1 MIDPEDIEK
10 LILSKNL
17 FSNNLSIT
25 SNETILNN
33 LYAKVEAQK
42 WCLGLDGDL
51 SFYSDVSG
59 VLQRIPQ
66 PGTVDPNVYSEI
78 PETDNV
84 KRDYIPGKPN
94 QSGFVLL
101 PARGPGWMSNEGT
114 PDSQRWGVPKLIEAL
129 VVVAA
134 EWKRRGNTMPLV
146 YGDISLRYGGH
157 FPPHVSHREGI
168 DVDIRPIGYKPG
180 RSFYGGTNY
189 NRAKTR
195 ELIKLI
201 INNGVLP
208 VGMANN
214 KIQIGF
220 QDPVLVGEGLT
231 LDWSGHKDHF
241 HVRFTK

>member
-1 MIDPEDIEK
+1 MG
-10 LILSKNL
+10 S
-17 FSNNLSIT
+17 T
-25 SNETILNN
+25 
-33 LYAKVEAQK
+33 
-42 WCLGLDGDL
+42 
-51 SFYSDVSG
+51 
-59 VLQRIPQ
+59 
-66 PGTVDPNVYSEI
+66 
-78 PETDNV
+78 
-84 KRDYIPGKPN
+84 
-94 QSGFVLL
+94 
-101 PARGPGWMSNEGT
+101 
-114 PDSQRWGVPKLIEAL
+114 KLIEAL

-180 RSFYGGTNY
+180 RSIYGGTNY